1 MTRVIIYRYGRISY
15 NRIHGFHTISRNT
28 SFLAV
33 HNDLIAA
40 HLSQSVRNRISEY
53 LNVPP
58 LTYPSAV
65 EVPETTRETNT
76 QRASAQTGIPGPH
89 NANISHFF
97 ANGGYAGIPVT
108 PPLFEGFWNHFFRD
122 TIDHRLARLVAE

>member
-1 MTRVIIYRYGRISY
+1 MTRVIIYRNGCVSH
-15 NRIHGFHTISRNT
+15 NLIHGLFHTISRNT
-28 SFLAV
+28 PFLAV
-33 HNDLIAA
+33 NSGLIAA
-40 HLSQSVRNRISEY
+40 RLSQSVCNRISEY
-53 LNVPP
+53 LNVPS
-58 LTYPSAV
+58 LTYPSSV
-65 EVPETTRETNT
+65 VPAARETNT